1 MDAYLASSEV
11 PPINEEEVVHMQG
24 VVVENGRVELAN
36 DLEVRPPGPS
46 EVRVRVLASGLC
58 RSDLLPIDEP
68 QPDAMVL
75 GHEASGVI
83 DALGARVSGL
93 QVGQRVAVS
102 CPLPCNRCEACA
114 KGHFTACPQSFGIG
128 ETPFSRKGQPVRALA
143 RVSSLAEY
151 IVVDEFQAHPVH
163 SLSPNAA
170 ALVGCA
176 VSTGYGMTKNVV
188 ELKTGEIVIVFGVG
202 GIGIN
207 SVQTA
212 RMLGAHRIIAVDIN
226 SDKER
231 TAHQFGADDFV
242 QIPPGSTAE
251 DIVQTIQRVAGE
263 GADAVIDCTG
273 QSSVLEAAQWLLKPG
288 GRLGLVGIPH
298 DGGTMNINV
307 SNAMYRHL
315 TIRGALN
322 GASNPFVDMGDIVQL
337 AETHHLELET
347 QVSHT
352 FALEDYADAIDALR
366 KGKVLRAVVEMP
378 SAAPP
383 NRSTLPTPI
392 RNDGHRAA

>member
-1 MDAYLASSEV
+1 
-11 PPINEEEVVHMQG
+11 MQG
-24 VVVENGRVELAN
+24 VVVHNGQVELAH
-36 DLEVRPPGPS
+36 DLEVRPPGPT

-68 QPDAMVL
+68 QPDPMVL

-83 DALGARVSGL
+83 DALGSGVTDL
-93 QVGQRVAVS
+93 EVGQLVAVS
-102 CPLPCNRCEACA
+102 CPVPCNRCEACA
-114 KGHFTACPQSFGIG
+114 KGLFTACQHSFGIG
-128 ETPFSRKGQPVRALA
+128 ETPFSRKGQRVRALA

-188 ELKTGEIVIVFGVG
+188 ELRTGESVVVFGVG

-207 SVQTA
+207 SIQTA
-212 RMLGAHRIIAVDIN
+212 RMLGARRIIAVDIN
-226 SDKER
+226 GDKES
-231 TAHQFGADDFV
+231 TARQFGADDFV
-242 QIPPGSTAE
+242 EIAPGFSAE
-251 DIVQTIQRVAGE
+251 DIVQAVQRSVPDGV
-263 GADAVIDCTG
+263 DAVIDCTG
-273 QSSVLEAAQWLLKPG
+273 QASVLESAQWLLKPG

-298 DGGTMNINV
+298 DGGIMRIDV

-322 GASNPFVDMGDIVQL
+322 GASNPFLDMADIVRL
-337 AETHHLELET
+337 AETHHLERDD

-366 KGKVLRAVVEMP
+366 RGKVLRAVIQMP
-378 SAAPP
+378 SADA
-383 NRSTLPTPI
+383 S
-392 RNDGHRAA
+392 